1 MRTVIQL
8 LSAVLVTLLM
18 SCCSDD
24 EFNNIA
30 IGQEI
35 TYEVP
40 NKGGKYKLNTS
51 PANHYW
57 ALESIKIQYDGK
69 IVTLYDSSNNP
80 YVCENQNL
88 EKAVVYCCNDYSIY
102 QREGS
107 EDVIC
112 KLRRNTSGSDR
123 TFIVEF
129 SDGDEF
135 TKVKVHQVK

>member
-40 NKGGKYKLNTS
+40 NKGGKYKL
-51 PANHYW
+51 
-57 ALESIKIQYDGK
+57 ESIKIQYDGK

-88 EKAVVYCCNDYSIY
+88 EKAVGYCCDDYSIY

>member
-51 PANHYW
+51 PANHY
-57 ALESIKIQYDGK
+57 
-69 IVTLYDSSNNP
+69 
-80 YVCENQNL
+80 
-88 EKAVVYCCNDYSIY
+88 
-102 QREGS
+102 
-107 EDVIC
+107 
-112 KLRRNTSGSDR
+112 
-123 TFIVEF
+123 
-129 SDGDEF
+129 
-135 TKVKVHQVK
+135 